1 MNWQERL
8 KRSGITAAI
17 GLGLFSGL
25 LVFIATCSKIPK
37 AWYQIPLSLLAG
49 LAYFGVAFAGVIG
62 IFRIV
67 GWMILGFYL
76 DKETGEE
83 CYDNVKN
90 PREGSR
96 RIAIG
101 LTVIVAASCA
111 VYGGFIPLNEYRIA
125 QNDFQIAQGQTE
137 EYEGKAYHDYTGRM
151 RVPDSFWLRLPK
163 GQLIALCI
171 IGAVWGGV
179 IGACLTWIGYK
190 FLEGFILNVC
200 GCAEQ

>member
-8 KRSGITAAI
+8 KRSAVTAAI

-37 AWYQIPLSLLAG
+37 AWYRIPLGLLAG
-49 LAYFGVAFAGVIG
+49 LAYFGVVFAGVIG
-62 IFRIV
+62 IFKIV
-67 GWMILGFYL
+67 HWMIRGFYL

-83 CYDNVKN
+83 SYDNVTN

-101 LTVIVAASCA
+101 LTVIVATFCA

-125 QNDFQIAQGQTE
+125 QNDFQIAQNQTE

-151 RVPDSFWLRLPK
+151 RTPDSFWLRLPK

-171 IGAVWGGV
+171 IGALWGGAV
-179 IGACLTWIGYK
+179 GTCLTWIGYR
-190 FLEGFILNVC
+190 FLERLILNVR
-200 GCAEQ
+200 GYAEQ

>member
-8 KRSGITAAI
+8 KRSAITAAI

-25 LVFIATCSKIPK
+25 LVFIATYSKLPK

-62 IFRIV
+62 IFKIIH
-67 GWMILGFYL
+67 WTILGFYL
-76 DKETGEE
+76 DKETDEE
-83 CYDNVKN
+83 SYDNITN

-101 LTVIVAASCA
+101 LTVIVAATCA

-125 QNDFQIAQGQTE
+125 QNDLQIAQTQTE

-163 GQLIALCI
+163 GQLIALSI
-171 IGAVWGGV
+171 IGAIWGGV
-179 IGACLTWIGYK
+179 IGACLIWLGYR
-190 FLEGFILNVC
+190 FLERLILNVC
-200 GCAEQ
+200 GCPEE